1 MICTENVDVV
11 GEEGGWRRE
20 GVGEGSGG
28 VQHMQGWEVQACW
41 HERRQWTA
49 CQCARVQT
57 HRQVP
62 VCRVEAVFQ
71 SVLGEPEFEAV
82 VKSFLGIEA
91 RVSVYK

>member
-1 MICTENVDVV
+1 MV

-41 HERRQWTA
+41 HERCEWTA

-62 VCRVEAVFQ
+62 VRRVEAVFQ
-71 SVLGEPEFEAV
+71 SVLWEREFEAV
-82 VKSFLGIEA
+82 VKSFFRIKA